1 LKRKIRVMILA
12 VLGLLVLGAPA
23 MAKPPDTEIM
33 VSLNFE
39 NTPIGSVLK
48 MLAAQNSLNLVVSSA
63 VEGEVSITLDNVS
76 LRSALDA
83 ILLPNGY
90 NYHIV
95 DDIIIV
101 KDVDRQMAGELIP
114 QTYRLNYID
123 AAAAQVVIEPL
134 LSDKGKAVVLA
145 RSSEKVDFDKSKPNS
160 RLVVYD
166 SPVVHEAVVRLL
178 TQIDIKKRQVSV
190 EVKIIETNLSKDE
203 KLGINWPKSIA
214 ASVNGVSA
222 PGTSSKISSTP
233 GAQSAI
239 MPLETGDWQL
249 GYLTV
254 HQLDVVIDFL
264 EKRDNSKLLSNPRLT
279 TMEDET
285 ATIQIST
292 VYPIQT
298 INRFSEGAVIQD
310 IVTFQDEEV
319 GISLR
324 VTPHIND
331 DSAITMQV
339 NPVVE
344 EIIGYSGSTE
354 NQKPITSERSVNTT
368 VTVRNNE
375 TIALGGLLKETR
387 IENEEKVF
395 LLGSIPFLGAL
406 FTSRSMETKTTDLL
420 ILITPRIV
428 D

>member
-1 LKRKIRVMILA
+1 MSGILMI
-12 VLGLLVLGAPA
+12 GSA
-23 MAKPPDTEIM
+23 MADPIDTEIM
-33 VSLNFE
+33 VSLNFD
-39 NTPIGSVLK
+39 NTPIASVLK
-48 MLAAQNSLNLVVSSA
+48 MLATQNNLNLVVASA
-63 VEGEVSITLDNVS
+63 VEGEISITLDKVT

-90 NYHIV
+90 NYHIA
-95 DDIIIV
+95 DNIIIV
-101 KDVDRQMAGELIP
+101 KDADRQIAGELTP

-123 AAAAQVVIEPL
+123 AAAAQAAIEPV
-134 LSDKGKAVVLA
+134 LSDKGKSVVLA
-145 RSSEKVDFDKSKPNS
+145 KPVEQGNAGQS
-160 RLVVYD
+160 PIGTYLVVYD
-166 SPVVHEAVVRLL
+166 YPAVHRILKPFL
-178 TQIDIKKRQVSV
+178 DKIDIRKRQVSV

-203 KLGINWPKSIA
+203 QLGINWPKSVA
-214 ASVNGVSA
+214 ASINGVPS
-222 PGTSSKISSTP
+222 PGPALGTYDESTE
-233 GAQSAI
+233 AAI
-239 MPLETGDWQL
+239 MPLENGNWQL

-254 HQLDVVIDFL
+254 HQMDIVIDFL
-264 EKRDNSKLLSNPRLT
+264 EQRGNSKLLSNPRLT

-331 DSAITMQV
+331 DSAITMEV

-344 EIIGYSGSTE
+344 EIIGYSGTAD
-354 NQKPITSERSVNTT
+354 NQKPITSERSVNTI
-368 VTVRNNE
+368 VTVQNHE
-375 TIALGGLLKETR
+375 TLVLGGLLKETQ

-406 FTSRSMETKTTDLL
+406 FTSHGSEKKTTDLL

>member
-1 LKRKIRVMILA
+1 MKRIIPI
-12 VLGLLVLGAPA
+12 LVLIMSGILMIGSA
-23 MAKPPDTEIM
+23 MADPIDTEIM
-33 VSLNFE
+33 VSLNFD
-39 NTPIGSVLK
+39 NTPIASVLK
-48 MLAAQNSLNLVVSSA
+48 MLATQNNLNLVVASA
-63 VEGEVSITLDNVS
+63 VEGEISITLDKVT

-90 NYHIV
+90 NYHIA
-95 DDIIIV
+95 DNIIIV
-101 KDVDRQMAGELIP
+101 KDADRQIAGELTP

-123 AAAAQVVIEPL
+123 AAAAQAAIEPV
-134 LSDKGKAVVLA
+134 LSDKGKSVVLA
-145 RSSEKVDFDKSKPNS
+145 KPVEQGNAGQS
-160 RLVVYD
+160 PIGSYLVVYD
-166 SPVVHEAVVRLL
+166 YPAVHRILKPFL
-178 TQIDIKKRQVSV
+178 DKIDIRKRQVSV

-203 KLGINWPKSIA
+203 QLGINWPKSVA
-214 ASVNGVSA
+214 ASINGVPS
-222 PGTSSKISSTP
+222 PGPALGTYDESTE
-233 GAQSAI
+233 AAI
-239 MPLETGDWQL
+239 MPLENGNWQL

-254 HQLDVVIDFL
+254 HQMDIVIDFL
-264 EKRDNSKLLSNPRLT
+264 EQRGNSKLLSNPRLT

-331 DSAITMQV
+331 DSAITMEV

-344 EIIGYSGSTE
+344 EIIGYSGTAD
-354 NQKPITSERSVNTT
+354 NQKPITSERSVNTI
-368 VTVRNNE
+368 VTVQNHE
-375 TIALGGLLKETR
+375 TLVLGGLLKETQ

-406 FTSRSMETKTTDLL
+406 FTSHGSEKKTTDLL